1 MTSGTPTR
9 MAAWLESA
17 WLARYLD
24 RQLEGE
30 ELAWFEAYLLDK
42 PELVE
47 TVEVDDAMRDSFAG
61 EPGIARGGHRL
72 DRVRRHTPIFPRRIA
87 AAATV
92 VAALGMGWFG
102 RSAIGPKPGMEAVI
116 ADPTRIVYDTTR
128 GSTGSV
134 AHLSHAA
141 SASPYV
147 LIEVAMPPSARNVVL
162 ALDGQPDVSLEISPD
177 GFVSFL
183 FPRNA
188 MDRSRRAEISYLDH
202 GVTRRRSIE
211 IASGRTP

>member
-1 MTSGTPTR
+1 
-9 MAAWLESA
+9 
-17 WLARYLD
+17 
-24 RQLEGE
+24 
-30 ELAWFEAYLLDK
+30 
-42 PELVE
+42 
-47 TVEVDDAMRDSFAG
+47 
-61 EPGIARGGHRL
+61 
-72 DRVRRHTPIFPRRIA
+72 
-87 AAATV
+87 
-92 VAALGMGWFG
+92 
-102 RSAIGPKPGMEAVI
+102 MEAVI

-134 AHLSHAA
+134 AQLSHAA

-211 IASGRTP
+211 IASG